1 MDALNRDEGR
11 YLADGMMRSAV
22 AVVFVREPRVWDG
35 VQRLIAGKTTRQTL
49 ARNLVP
55 SEAALVVV
63 EDVIGFLTVAY
74 LGFQLSVYLEERGSD
89 VVKRQFDP
97 YVKELRELAGDP
109 DATAKLKDQATSL
122 ADEVHAIAVDLKKR
136 PDHAREYKAETV
148 RALAAG
154 RLINRDG
161 VAGWNADDVAVW
173 AAGDPELTLRPYRPH
188 WEQRRAA
195 LDKLVCV
202 LADRC
207 VYPGCTSE
215 PRREEV
221 ERIGEQEQ
229 NIRWSRRPICCAAK
243 HEDDMAR
250 FEKNARR
257 SVRRLLLEYHE
268 LSPER
273 ATAGPW
279 RPIR

>member
-1 MDALNRDEGR
+1 VDALNRDEER

-22 AVVFVREPRVWDG
+22 AAVFVREPRVWDG
-35 VQRLIAGKTTRQTL
+35 VERLIAGKTTRQAL

-89 VVKRQFDP
+89 VVKRQEG
-97 YVKELRELAGDP
+97 YVKELRDLAGGP
-109 DATAKLKDQATSL
+109 DATAELKDQATSL
-122 ADEVHAIAVDLKKR
+122 ADEVDAIAVDLKKR

-148 RALAAG
+148 RALARG
-154 RLINRDG
+154 RLICRDG
-161 VAGWNADDVAVW
+161 VTVWDADDL
-173 AAGDPELTLRPYRPH
+173 EQKLREQALHPYRPH

-229 NIRWSRRPICCAAK
+229 NIRWSRRPICCAVK

-257 SVRRLLLEYHE
+257 SVKRLLLEYHE
-268 LSPER
+268 LSPVR
-273 ATAGPW
+273 ASLAPVVPGLG
-279 RPIR
+279 RI